1 VCTVVNASPMATVKT
16 QTDKFKKIQTTHSI
30 DTNVAG
36 GGGGLVTNDA
46 RTFAAGLYPCD
57 LCPCVLPVSLPD
69 PKQPLSP
76 AGCRHIYS
84 AALQLLLEWPGYAV
98 RK

>member
-1 VCTVVNASPMATVKT
+1 MCTVVNASPMATVKT
-16 QTDKFKKIQTTHSI
+16 QTDKLKKSKPRIQVI
-30 DTNVAG
+30 DG

-69 PKQPLSP
+69 PKQPLAP

-84 AALQLLLEWPGYAV
+84 AALQLLLEWPG
-98 RK
+98 